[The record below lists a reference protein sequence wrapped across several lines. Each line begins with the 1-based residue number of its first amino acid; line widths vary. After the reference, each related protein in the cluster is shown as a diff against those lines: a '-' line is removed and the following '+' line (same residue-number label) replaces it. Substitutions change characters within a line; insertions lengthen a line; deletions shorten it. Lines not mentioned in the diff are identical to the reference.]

1 MTQPGTH
8 PMTRFFN
15 RIMHKRIRFIPLFI
29 PLVFWRCGTVP
40 LTFVPPSY
48 QQAPPSLPTL
58 SSVAQIETEIH
69 QLINQHRQRQGLS
82 PLNRDN
88 QLDNIARQHSQRQLS
103 QNTLSHDGIESRI
116 QSAQCQYFGEN
127 VAMNNYGNISQ
138 TAVSGWL
145 RSSGHR
151 KNIETPDFT
160 HTGIGVVVDNQG
172 TAWITQNF
180 DGC

>member
-1 MTQPGTH
+1 
-8 PMTRFFN
+8 MTRFFN

-29 PLVFWRCGTVP
+29 PLVFWQCGTVP
-40 LTFVPPSY
+40 LTFAPPSY
-48 QQAPPSLPTL
+48 QQPTQNTPAL
-58 SSVAQIETEIH
+58 SGAAQIETEIH
-69 QLINQHRQRQGLS
+69 QLINQHRQSQGLS
-82 PLNRDN
+82 PLNRNN

-103 QNTLSHDGIESRI
+103 QNSLSHDGIESRI

-151 KNIETPDFT
+151 KNIFTPDFT
-160 HTGIGVVVDNQG
+160 NTGIGVRIDNQG
-172 TAWITQNF
+172 VAWITQNF

>member
-1 MTQPGTH
+1 
-8 PMTRFFN
+8 
-15 RIMHKRIRFIPLFI
+15 MHKHIRFIPLFI

-58 SSVAQIETEIH
+58 SSATQIETEIH
-69 QLINQHRQRQGLS
+69 QLINQHRLNQGLS
-82 PLNRDN
+82 PLNRNN

-103 QNTLSHDGIESRI
+103 QNSLSHDGIESRI

-127 VAMNNYGNISQ
+127 VAMNNYGNIA
-138 TAVSGWL
+138 TVAVSGWL
-145 RSSGHR
+145 HSLGHR
-151 KNIETPDFT
+151 KNIFTPNFT
-160 HTGIGVVVDNQG
+160 NTGIGVKIDNQG

>member
-1 MTQPGTH
+1 MTQPGTR
-8 PMTRFFN
+8 PVTWFFN
-15 RIMHKRIRFIPLFI
+15 TIMQKRIRFIPLFI

-103 QNTLSHDGIESRI
+103 R
-116 QSAQCQYFGEN
+116 A
-127 VAMNNYGNISQ
+127 
-138 TAVSGWL
+138 
-145 RSSGHR
+145 
-151 KNIETPDFT
+151 
-160 HTGIGVVVDNQG
+160 
-172 TAWITQNF
+172 
-180 DGC
+180 